1 MLLNFPHTRTMGY
14 PTLFQVLTRDW
25 LGGMPSANGR
35 ARTLNEVP
43 DDEIARLA
51 DLGFD
56 WLYLMGVWQTGEAG
70 RRISLANPAWRP
82 GYNRALS
89 DFHEDDVTGSPFA
102 VQSYAVHSHFGDDEA
117 LAQLRTRLQA
127 RGIRLMLD
135 FVPNHLALDHPW
147 AQDFPE
153 RFVRGTPDDLERE
166 PLNFVSRGDQVFAHG
181 RDPYFPGWVDTI
193 QLDYSKDETRV
204 GMTAE
209 LQKISRQCDGLR
221 CDMAMLLLPD
231 VFERTWNLQA
241 LPFWPEAIRLVREA
255 HPGFLMMAEVYWNL
269 EWKLQQQ
276 GFDFTYDKTLRDRL
290 INRDSGPVRDHL
302 QADPGFQGKLAR
314 FLENHDEAR
323 IAEELPAD
331 EHKAAALI
339 AYGIP
344 GLRFFHDGQLLG
356 AMRKPSIHLGRR
368 EREATNPEIATFY
381 RMLLA
386 ELKNSAMSG
395 EWRLL
400 QSLPAWEGNW
410 TADSVIAFAWSC
422 DGALKTLVAVNF
434 AAHQSQCR
442 VRFEP
447 DRLSNGEISLVDA
460 ITGAKYSGQTREMK
474 ESGLLIDLP
483 AWGAHLLRVAVP
495 S

>member
-1 MLLNFPHTRTMGY
+1 MNLPHTPNMRY

-35 ARTLNEVP
+35 VRTLNEVP
-43 DDEIARLA
+43 DDEIDRLA

-56 WLYLMGVWQTGEAG
+56 WLYLLGVWQTGKAG
-70 RRISLANPAWRP
+70 RQISLANPAWRP

-117 LAQLRTRLQA
+117 LAQLRTRLEA

-153 RFVRGTPDDLERE
+153 RFIRGTAEDLERE
-166 PLNFVSRGDQVFAHG
+166 PLNFVRRGAQVFAHG

-193 QLDYSKDETRV
+193 QLDYSKDETRA
-204 GMTAE
+204 GMSAE
-209 LQKISRQCDGLR
+209 LLKISRQCDGLR

-231 VFERTWNLQA
+231 VFKRTWNFQA

-269 EWKLQQQ
+269 EWELQRR

-290 INRDSGPVRDHL
+290 IGRDSGPVRDHL
-302 QADPGFQGKLAR
+302 QADPAFQSKLAR
-314 FLENHDEAR
+314 FLENHDEPR
-323 IAEELPAD
+323 IAEELPVN

-339 AYGIP
+339 AYGVP
-344 GLRFFHDGQLLG
+344 GLRFFHDGQLQG
-356 AMRKPSIHLGRR
+356 ATRKPSIHLGRR
-368 EREATNPEIATFY
+368 EVEATNPEIASFY
-381 RMLLA
+381 RMLLG

-400 QSLPAWEGNW
+400 QPVPASEGNW
-410 TADSVIAFAWSC
+410 TADSIIAFSWSR
-422 DGALKTLVAVNF
+422 DRTLQTLVAVNL
-434 AAHQSQCR
+434 AAHRSQCQ
-442 VRFEP
+442 VRLEFYGK
-447 DRLSNGEISLVDA
+447 LAGEIGFTDA
-460 ITGAKYSGQTREMK
+460 ITGTKYFRLTREM
-474 ESGLLIDLP
+474 EEPGLFIDLP
-483 AWGAHLLRVAVP
+483 AWGAHLFRVPA
-495 S
+495 SK